1 MKKLLLLLTMFTV
14 GASAMAQNDK
24 TKKAK
29 KDKQE
34 KKYNKRGN
42 DDRNNDGRYEDDRND
57 NDDNNNNNGDN
68 NSNNNAPSKVREAF
82 NRDYPSAQN
91 VTWTKNRGVWTAS
104 FRRSGLFGGTRTV
117 SYQANGTR
125 SNNGT
130 RTNNRQRDGR
140 NDD

>member
-24 TKKAK
+24 AKKAK

-42 DDRNNDGRYEDDRND
+42 GDRNNDGRYDDDRND
-57 NDDNNNNNGDN
+57 NDDNNNNGNNNG
-68 NSNNNAPSKVREAF
+68 NNNAPSKVREAF
-82 NRDYPSAQN
+82 SRDYPSAQN
-91 VTWTKNRGVWTAS
+91 VTWSKNRGVWTAS

-117 SYQANGTR
+117 SYEANGTR
-125 SNNGT
+125 SSNGT

-140 NDD
+140 DDD

>member
-42 DDRNNDGRYEDDRND
+42 DDRNNDGRYEHDND

-117 SYQANGTR
+117 SYEANGTR
-125 SNNGT
+125 YNNGT

-140 NDD
+140 DDD

>member
-24 TKKAK
+24 VKKSK

-34 KKYNKRGN
+34 KKASKRANN
-42 DDRNNDGRYEDDRND
+42 DNDGRYENNRND
-57 NDDNNNNNGDN
+57 NDDNNNGNN
-68 NSNNNAPSKVREAF
+68 NNNAPSKVREAF
-82 NRDYPSAQN
+82 NRDFPSAQN

-117 SYQANGTR
+117 SYEANGTR
-125 SNNGT
+125 SNSGT
-130 RTNNRQRDGR
+130 RANNRQRDGR
-140 NDD
+140 DDD

>member
-57 NDDNNNNNGDN
+57 NDDNNNNNG
-68 NSNNNAPSKVREAF
+68 NNNAPSKVREAF

-125 SNNGT
+125 ANNGT

-140 NDD
+140 DDD

>member
-1 MKKLLLLLTMFTV
+1 MFTV

-24 TKKAK
+24 GKKAK

-42 DDRNNDGRYEDDRND
+42 GDRNNDGRYDDDRN
-57 NDDNNNNNGDN
+57 DNNNNNG
-68 NSNNNAPSKVREAF
+68 NNNAPSKVREAF

-104 FRRSGLFGGTRTV
+104 FRRSGIFGGTRTV
-117 SYQANGTR
+117 SYEANGTR
-125 SNNGT
+125 SNNGI

-140 NDD
+140 QND